1 MRPSSLRCVKARVLV
16 ALVAL
21 VVAGCGDDYPDKPQE
36 VAKRYMQ
43 STAGT
48 KCRYLTQRLIETLTE
63 QKGAAARAACE
74 HNVARVPKPKQV
86 ELRDA
91 EVDEHDA
98 EVEILQDGKE
108 AKLRLVRTGG
118 RWRISGFSD

>member
-1 MRPSSLRCVKARVLV
+1 MRSRVLA
-16 ALVAL
+16 ALLATL

-36 VAKRYMQ
+36 VAKRYIA
-43 STAGT
+43 TNAGS

-63 QKGAAARAACE
+63 EKGEAARAACRR
-74 HNVARVPKPKQV
+74 NAARVAKPKRVQ
-86 ELRDA
+86 LRDA

-98 EVEILQDGKE
+98 EVEILSDGKE
-108 AKLRLVRTGG
+108 AKLNLVRTGG